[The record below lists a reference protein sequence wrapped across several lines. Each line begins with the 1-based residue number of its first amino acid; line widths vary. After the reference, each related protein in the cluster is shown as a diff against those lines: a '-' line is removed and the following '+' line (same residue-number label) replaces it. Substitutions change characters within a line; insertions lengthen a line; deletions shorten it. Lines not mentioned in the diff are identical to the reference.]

1 MVEVEVLER
10 EDDLRDEEPGLVLLE
25 PAARLDEVPE
35 EVAPVAEREH
45 HVQVGIVLEVL
56 DEVAEEGE
64 ADRGEDP
71 LFRERVCNLDNIS
84 YS

>member
-1 MVEVEVLER
+1 
-10 EDDLRDEEPGLVLLE
+10 
-25 PAARLDEVPE
+25 VPE